1 MLDQLLVRWPLKLL
15 ALGIAFFIWLS
26 ITGQDRTVRDFT
38 VPLEVEFGDDRMAA
52 GVQPPTAVT
61 LRLEGPRIT
70 LRKLDAIDLAVRLDL
85 VESPLGRREVSL
97 RTDQLRGV
105 PPGVAVTMF
114 QPERITVDIAR
125 RGEKSVAVTPEWA
138 GKPADGF
145 HLYGWEIEP
154 TEVIISGPQALV
166 AAFDQL
172 PTEAIPIEGLTESL
186 QTQVALLSPD
196 PQLELRDQPP
206 PTLRVHVGPTPE
218 RRVVEDVA
226 VTLPSVS
233 GASLRMR
240 PGKVDVTL
248 VGSPAALAAVDA
260 AQIVILAS
268 PPGSSADRSARVP
281 VKGVLRVP
289 AELRPFLSIESIR
302 PAQITVSRHDKESM

>member
-1 MLDQLLVRWPLKLL
+1 MLDRLLLRWPLKLL

-38 VPLEVEFGDDRMAA
+38 VPLEVEFGADRMTA
-52 GVQPPTAVT
+52 GGQPPTAVT

-85 VESPLGRREVSL
+85 AESPLGRRDVSL
-97 RTDQLRGV
+97 RTNQLRGV
-105 PPGVAVTMF
+105 PPGVEVKMF

-125 RGEKSVAVTPEWA
+125 RGEKSVAVTPKWA
-138 GKPADGF
+138 GEPADGF
-145 HLYGWEIEP
+145 QLYGWEIEP
-154 TEVIISGPQALV
+154 AEITISGPQALV
-166 AAFDQL
+166 AAFDGL

-186 QTQVALLSPD
+186 QTEVALLSPD
-196 PQLELRDQPP
+196 SQLELRDHAP
-206 PTLRVHVGPTPE
+206 PTIRVHVGPVSD
-218 RRVVEDVA
+218 RRVVENVA

-233 GASLRMR
+233 GAALRAR

-248 VGSPAALAAVDA
+248 VGPPAALAAVES

-268 PPGSSADRSARVP
+268 PPGSSTDRSARVP
-281 VKGVLRVP
+281 VTGVLRVP
-289 AELRPFLSIESIR
+289 AELRPFLRIESIR
-302 PAQITVSRHDKESM
+302 PAQITVSRLDKESM